1 MKILLTFS
9 LSSMRERGGV
19 RGDAM
24 TLANGTFGNNQ
35 EPPAPADALVF
46 FGATGD
52 LAYKKIFPA
61 LQAMVLRRSLDIPII
76 GVAYS
81 SWNIEQLINRARES
95 VKAHMPNTTDEEFGR
110 LAKLLRYVDGDYNK
124 SETFDKLRA
133 ELGNA
138 KHPIHYLAI
147 PPSLFPT
154 VIEGLGK
161 SNCSQNA
168 SVIVEKPFG
177 RDLQSA
183 RTLTQVVHSVFRESD
198 VYRIDHYLGKEAVQN
213 LVFFRFGNTFL
224 EPIWNRHFVKSVQ
237 ITMAENFGI
246 SGRGKLYEETGAIR
260 DVIQNHLLQIVGFLA
275 MEPPATTYAD
285 AMRDEQVKV
294 FRMIRPLDGDH
305 LVRGQFKGYRKEKEV
320 APNSQVETYAAVKLS
335 VDSWRWEGVPFFV
348 RTGKKL
354 PYTVTEVLVELKRPP
369 IAKFFPHHGN
379 YVRFRLGP
387 EVSIGIGAR
396 VKQPGEAWNGETVE
410 LSAMQRPDSDEM
422 DPYERLLG
430 DAMDGEGI
438 LFTRADAVEAAWQ
451 IVQPVLGP
459 NTTPVFEYDPG
470 TWGPREADL
479 LVADFGGWHVP
490 QEKM

>member
-1 MKILLTFS
+1 
-9 LSSMRERGGV
+9 
-19 RGDAM
+19 M
-24 TLANGTFGNNQ
+24 TVNSGLDYTHD
-35 EPPAPADALVF
+35 EPPQPSDALVF

-61 LQAMVLRRSLDIPII
+61 LLSMVLRQNLNIPII

-81 SWNIEQLINRARES
+81 NWTLEQLIGRAHES
-95 VKAHMPNTTDEEFGR
+95 IKAHSPNASDEDFAR
-110 LAKLLRYVDGDYNK
+110 LAKLLHYVDGDYNNA
-124 SETFDKLRA
+124 ETFNKLRA
-133 ELGNA
+133 ELGDA
-138 KHPIHYLAI
+138 KRPIHYLAI
-147 PPSLFPT
+147 PPSLFAT

-161 SNCSQNA
+161 SSCASNA
-168 SVIVEKPFG
+168 RVIVEKPFG

-183 RTLTQVVHSVFRESD
+183 RSLTKIVQSVFPESD
-198 VYRIDHYLGKEAVQN
+198 VFRIDHYLGKEAVQN

-224 EPIWNRHFVKSVQ
+224 EPIWNRHYIKSVQ
-237 ITMAENFGI
+237 ITMAEDFGI

-260 DVIQNHLLQIVGFLA
+260 DVIQNHLLQVVGFLA
-275 MEPPATTYAD
+275 MEPPAATYAD

-320 APNSQVETYAAVKLS
+320 APNSQVETYAAVRLS

-348 RTGKKL
+348 RAGKKL
-354 PYTVTEVLVELKRPP
+354 PYTVTEVMVEFKRPP
-369 IAKFFPHHGN
+369 IAKHFPHYGN

-387 EVSIGIGAR
+387 QVSIGLGAR
-396 VKQPGEAWNGETVE
+396 IKHVGEAWRGETVE
-410 LSAMQRPDSDEM
+410 LSAMQRPESDEM

-430 DAMDGEGI
+430 DAMEGEGI
-438 LFTRADAVEAAWQ
+438 LFTRADAVEAAWK
-451 IVQPVLGP
+451 IVQPILGP